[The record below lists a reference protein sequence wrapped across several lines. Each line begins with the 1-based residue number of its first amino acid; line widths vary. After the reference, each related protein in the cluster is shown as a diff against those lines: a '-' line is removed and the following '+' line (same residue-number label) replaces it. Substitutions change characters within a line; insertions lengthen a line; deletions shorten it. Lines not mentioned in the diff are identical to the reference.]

1 MASQFYGYN
10 TETNPPNSEFI
21 FNSNKQKGVFSLPLL
36 YEKYLDSDYSRL
48 FARAK
53 IGENINFM
61 KRGFYPNRI
70 LGDVDRINSDYDEL
84 NRIFKLE

>member
-1 MASQFYGYN
+1 MASKFYGYN
-10 TETNPPNSEFI
+10 TETTPPNSDFI
-21 FNSNKQKGVFSLPLL
+21 FNNQKQKGVFSLPFL

-53 IGENINFM
+53 IGENVNFM

-70 LGDVDRINSDYDEL
+70 LDDVDGINSNYEEL

>member
-21 FNSNKQKGVFSLPLL
+21 LKGVFSLPLL